1 MADKKKSGIFAAVG
15 AATGLGN
22 AFRFPALCVSYGA
35 AFILAYAVALCAV
48 CFPLLCAELGFGRR
62 AATGKRAEIWRAVMR
77 AAAVNSAVIALYY
90 AVIAAKLGS
99 ASVSFAVFGNAGC
112 TYGAAAFAVLAAV
125 IICAFFLLKRGA
137 KALSYSGKASV
148 ILSLATFACL
158 AAAGVFRGGIFSSF
172 SLSALCG
179 GAIWSDALGQA
190 LLALSLA
197 AGVMPS
203 LAKTLPQSFSVP
215 RTAFKIIAANF
226 AGCML
231 AMCATLPF
239 VAVFPS
245 TVGVNCALEV
255 YPQVVFALFKNAWSA
270 RLVGAALFLVLTL
283 VAVHS
288 LCSLALPFVSAARI
302 KFAFAPLAFCLSAAA
317 LYPLFSAHNLQILSS
332 CDRMA
337 CSVNAV
343 AIAFAECLFFA
354 SRRHIKG
361 VNALFIRFL
370 CPAACG
376 FLAVFSLCSAR
387 FSCFSPLASAC
398 AFIFAAAVIACG
410 LFPLLTFPVKRFKIY
425 TQSVKGGSKKEK
437 L

>member
-35 AFILAYAVALCAV
+35 AFIVAYAVALCAV

-99 ASVSFAVFGNAGC
+99 ASVSFAVFGNAGY
-112 TYGAAAFAVLAAV
+112 TNGAAAFAALAAV
-125 IICAFFLLKRGA
+125 IICVFILLKRGA
-137 KALSYSGKASV
+137 KALFYSGKASV
-148 ILSLATFACL
+148 ILSLAAFACL

-203 LAKTLPQSFSVP
+203 FAKTLPQSFSVP

-239 VAVFPS
+239 VSVFPS

-255 YPQVVFALFKNAWSA
+255 YPQVIFALFKNAWSA

-288 LCSLALPFVSAARI
+288 LCSLALPLVSAARI
-302 KFAFAPLAFCLSAAA
+302 KFVFAPLAFCLSAAA

-354 SRRHIKG
+354 SRRDIKG

-410 LFPLLTFPVKRFKIY
+410 LFPLLTFFVKRFKIY
-425 TQSVKGGSKKEK
+425 PQSVKGGSKKEK

>member
-112 TYGAAAFAVLAAV
+112 TYGAAAFGALAAV
-125 IICAFFLLKRGA
+125 IICAFILLKRGA

-148 ILSLATFACL
+148 ILSLAAFACL

-203 LAKTLPQSFSVP
+203 FAKTLPQSFSVP

-239 VAVFPS
+239 VSVFPS

-255 YPQVVFALFKNAWSA
+255 YPQVIFALFKNAWSA

-288 LCSLALPFVSAARI
+288 LCSLALPLVSAARI

-317 LYPLFSAHNLQILSS
+317 LYPLFSTHNLQILSS

-410 LFPLLTFPVKRFKIY
+410 LFPLLTFFVKRFKIY
-425 TQSVKGGSKKEK
+425 PQSVKGGSKKEK

>member
-35 AFILAYAVALCAV
+35 AFIVAYAVALCAV

-99 ASVSFAVFGNAGC
+99 ASVSFAVFGNAGY
-112 TYGAAAFAVLAAV
+112 TNGAAAFAVLAAV
-125 IICAFFLLKRGA
+125 IICAFILLKRGA

-203 LAKTLPQSFSVP
+203 FAKTLPQSFSVP

-226 AGCML
+226 AGCMF

-239 VAVFPS
+239 VSVFPS

-255 YPQVVFALFKNAWSA
+255 YPQVIFALFNNAWSA

-288 LCSLALPFVSAARI
+288 LCSLALPLVSAART
-302 KFAFAPLAFCLSAAA
+302 KFNFAPLAFCLSATA

-361 VNALFIRFL
+361 ANSLFIRFL

-398 AFIFAAAVIACG
+398 AFVFAAAVIACG
-410 LFPLLTFPVKRFKIY
+410 LFPLLTFFVKRFKIY
-425 TQSVKGGSKKEK
+425 PQSIKGGSKKEK